1 MIGIVLLLSYSLLAV
16 DTFQILCVFNEI
28 LNFVF
33 FTGNAHVMT
42 PPTHTQSGA
51 PSFFFFFLTVS

>member
-33 FTGNAHVMT
+33 FTGNAHIMT
-42 PPTHTQSGA
+42 PPPPSGA

>member
-16 DTFQILCVFNEI
+16 DAFQILCVFNEI

-33 FTGNAHVMT
+33 FTGNAHIMT
-42 PPTHTQSGA
+42 PPPHHLGLRL
-51 PSFFFFFLTVS
+51 FFFF